1 MDSGSRVF
9 YFKQLPS
16 VARGGGVR
24 TTPLV
29 GKGVANINL
38 TTGVTSFPPGTAI
51 PFHYHNCA
59 EQVTLLE
66 GEAEVEIEGETH
78 RLNRFDT
85 TFVPA
90 GKSHRFKNIGV
101 GQMSILWIYDSAD
114 VTRTFTET
122 GETVPH
128 LSAGDTGAIPSGN
141 KPKAT

>member
-1 MDSGSRVF
+1 M
-9 YFKQLPS
+9 
-16 VARGGGVR
+16 R

-29 GKGVANINL
+29 GKAVANINL
-38 TTGVTSFPPGTAI
+38 TKGVTSFPPGTAM

-59 EQVTLLE
+59 ELVTLLE
-66 GEAEVEIEGETH
+66 GEAEVEIEGEIH

-85 TFVPA
+85 TFVAA
-90 GKSHRFKNIGV
+90 GKSHRFKNIGA

-122 GETVPH
+122 GETVAH
-128 LSAGDTGAIPSGN
+128 LSAEDTHAIPDRN